1 MLSTGAAK
9 LALELKKKKKKKKKS
24 LMMKAEEGG
33 GEGGESRLDHLKSQ
47 DAPTASENG
56 SIRDGWFAELSEMW
70 PGQVKSFFCFVFPP
84 NLVSSFLLLRFGS
97 STFSLSL
104 SLFLF
109 LKFDF

>member
-70 PGQVKSFFCFVFPP
+70 PGQVKSFFVLFSRQIWFLPSFFSD
-84 NLVSSFLLLRFGS
+84 SSHQP
-97 STFSLSL
+97 SLSL
-104 SLFLF
+104 SLSFCS
-109 LKFDF
+109 